1 MRLFAASGAPGT
13 LVCLARM
20 LLDGAFSDVEWRLGC
35 PPALRGWL
43 SRALGAEAGPN
54 GLSSEGHLPEGWL
67 VDLPDVDASHRDA
80 TLGRLLEG
88 VDTVLVGTDL
98 GLCIDERL
106 ATVARGAGLPVHYY
120 IDFATCIP
128 ERVVQMHPGPGT
140 VLAPGVKVAEDL
152 VRAGCPMPVTDCG
165 HPEFERLLAVD
176 AAASRV
182 AAERVRRA
190 AGLPDDALLVAYFSQ
205 PFSDHRA
212 VYHDAHLDFLD
223 SGRLGYDELSIFDAV
238 AAALSRRSRPAAL
251 FVQPHPR
258 ETPGKYASRMEARAA
273 GVLHRAM
280 WGGTKD
286 ELLLAA
292 DVVLGLQSTVLVEAV
307 YLGRPVASL
316 DIGAAYGGAGKEA
329 SPFDAASWGVA
340 CIGDM
345 ATLQAGLDD
354 VRRLLPASRNPLGI
368 RPGCAA
374 RLAQV
379 LCGGATTPRGV
390 AAAKGAA

>member
-20 LLDGAFSDVEWRLGC
+20 LLDGAFSGVEWRIGC

-43 SRALGAEAGPN
+43 SRALETEVGPN
-54 GLSSEGHLPEGWL
+54 GRLPNGHLSDGWL
-67 VDLPDVDASHRDA
+67 VDMPDVGASGRDA

-88 VDTVLVGTDL
+88 ADAVLVGTDL

-106 ATVARGAGLPVHYY
+106 AAVARGVGLPVHYY

-128 ERVVQMHPGPGT
+128 ERVAQMHPGTGL
-140 VLAPGVKVAEDL
+140 VLAPGTKVAEDL

-182 AAERVRRA
+182 AAERVRLA
-190 AGLPDDALLVAYFSQ
+190 AGLPDDTLLVAYFSQ

-212 VYHDAHLDFLD
+212 VYRDAHLDFLD
-223 SGRLGYDELSIFDAV
+223 SGCLGYDELSIYDAV
-238 AAALSRRSRPAAL
+238 AATLARVPRPVAL

-258 ETPGKYASRMEARAA
+258 ETPGKYASRMEAKADEPPRRAI
-273 GVLHRAM
+273 

-286 ELLLAA
+286 ELLLAT

-307 YLGRPVASL
+307 YLGKPVVSL
-316 DIGAAYGGAGKEA
+316 DIGAAYGGAGKEV

-345 ATLQAGLDD
+345 ATLQTGLND
-354 VRRLLPASRNPLGI
+354 VRRLLPVSRNPLGI

-374 RLAQV
+374 RLARV
-379 LCGGATTPRGV
+379 LCGGATTPRSV
-390 AAAKGAA
+390 AASKGAV